1 VASSSSSRS
10 SRSRSSSRTP
20 SSTSSLSWSQHV
32 CFLFFISVVPE
43 LERLAIFVLGE
54 NLLTS
59 TLFLFVP

>member
-1 VASSSSSRS
+1 VR
-10 SRSRSSSRTP
+10 
-20 SSTSSLSWSQHV
+20 L
-32 CFLFFISVVPE
+32 CFLFLVSVILE